1 VKYDRS
7 RKFDEGGRGVFL
19 FKWKHFTY
27 LYPSLLL
34 IVSSPTKS
42 IVNAVR
48 LLKNSPI
55 TFDLQNGEQKVLP
68 GCHALPDRSSH
79 FLNIVSIE
87 EIKGAIPHF

>member
-1 VKYDRS
+1 M
-7 RKFDEGGRGVFL
+7 ETL
-19 FKWKHFTY
+19 HI
-27 LYPSLLL
+27 L
-34 IVSSPTKS
+34 IPESITDSICEQSSPTKS

-55 TFDLQNGEQKVLP
+55 TIDLQNGEQKVLP